1 MAYKS
6 KKCSVTLVIRAQNKK
21 QSILLNPSGRRKLKD
36 INFKHW
42 YGCVVKNTL
51 MRGW

>member
-42 YGCVVKNTL
+42 YGCVVKDINFK
-51 MRGW
+51 